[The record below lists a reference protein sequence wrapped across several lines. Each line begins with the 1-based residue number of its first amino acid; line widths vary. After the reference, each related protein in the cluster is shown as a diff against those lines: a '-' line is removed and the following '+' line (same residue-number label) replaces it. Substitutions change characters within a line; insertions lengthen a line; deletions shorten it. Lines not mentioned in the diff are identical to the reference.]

1 MVIIE
6 MDANN
11 HEAFHA
17 QIKHL
22 LKGEVKIVPVDK
34 RVFAQWQLRREK

>member
-1 MVIIE
+1 
-6 MDANN
+6 MDSNN
-11 HEAFHA
+11 FWPHRN

-22 LKGEVKIVPVDK
+22 LKGEVKIVTVDK